1 MAKRKRKRPSTNRK
15 KKTAWLNLLKSER
28 LHFIAGVITAFVGI
42 FMLLAIVSFF
52 FTGAAD
58 QSKILNKSFSE
69 LIRSLTP
76 QVDNWTGAGGAYIA
90 ELIVNGWFGV
100 FSALI
105 PIFII
110 YIGLRMMKV
119 SDFPFLKALFI
130 TAFGLIGGSV
140 TSAFI
145 LDRLFPDSHV
155 KWGGAHGIQIER
167 ILESSVGWP
176 GVVLI
181 ILLFLVITVVI
192 FRKSSIYK
200 IQQTLVNNKLPFPKH
215 DDAAYTPEIPMEI
228 EPDEPEEPGDKNRDY

>member
-1 MAKRKRKRPSTNRK
+1 M
-15 KKTAWLNLLKSER
+15 
-28 LHFIAGVITAFVGI
+28 
-42 FMLLAIVSFF
+42 
-52 FTGAAD
+52 
-58 QSKILNKSFSE
+58 
-69 LIRSLTP
+69 
-76 QVDNWTGAGGAYIA
+76 GG
-90 ELIVNGWFGV
+90 LVV

-110 YIGLRMMKV
+110 YLGLRMMKV

-145 LDRLFPDSHV
+145 LDRLFPGSHV

-200 IQQTLVNNKLPFPKH
+200 IKQTLVNNKPPFPKH
-215 DDAAYTPEIPMEI
+215 DDAAYAPEIPTET
-228 EPDEPEEPGDKNRDY
+228 EPDESEEPGDKKPGLLKRLIARIKEKKAEAKLSENMTDEEEAGMNTGGITQTAPAATPTFSARPSFAQKKTGTGRQFRSNTYQKKTSWYFPCIQRQQR